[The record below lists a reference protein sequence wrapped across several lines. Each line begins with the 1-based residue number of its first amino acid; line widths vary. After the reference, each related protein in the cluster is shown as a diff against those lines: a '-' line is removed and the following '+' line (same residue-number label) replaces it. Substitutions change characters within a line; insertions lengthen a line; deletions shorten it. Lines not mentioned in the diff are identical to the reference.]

1 MKQRSIYLL
10 VSFVVSWY
18 AAATAQEHHHMSG
31 MEAREDSSRSDS
43 QSMSSMSMEG
53 SGTSWLP
60 ASSPLH
66 GSMIHSGDWMFM
78 THGAATLRFTQ
89 QGGPRGDQALSAP
102 NWFMGMA
109 QRPVGQDGQLR
120 LRAMFSLDR
129 LVDGG
134 DGYPLLLQTGETWRG
149 EHLVDRQ
156 HPHDLFAELSAT
168 YAHALGRTLSG
179 FVYLG
184 YPGEPALGPP
194 VFMHRT
200 SAMYNPD
207 APVSHHWQDA
217 THISFGVATAGLS
230 LNNTIK
236 IEGSLFTGKEP
247 DENRYGFDKP
257 RFDSYSGRVSFNPT
271 NTLAL
276 QASYG
281 KITDPEGHGFD
292 AYRSTASVLHSTSLN
307 ETSLLSTSV
316 VWGQN
321 NDAHGGLMH
330 SLVVESLLDLLE
342 NALYVRYEYVQKARG
357 ELGIEDDH
365 HRKERLHLFTVGANQ
380 SVYANTDID
389 LRFGIQGTFH
399 GLPSDLSRF
408 YGKNPVS
415 FQVYLT
421 LIPARLFGHG

>member
-1 MKQRSIYLL
+1 MKQRPIYLL
-10 VSFVVSWY
+10 MSILVSWY
-18 AAATAQEHHHMSG
+18 AGTTAQEHHHMNG
-31 MEAREDSSRSDS
+31 MRAGEDSSQSDS
-43 QSMSSMSMEG
+43 PSMSSMSMEG

-60 ASSPLH
+60 ASSPVY
-66 GSMIHSGDWMFM
+66 GSMIHSGEWMFM
-78 THGAATLRFTQ
+78 THGAATLRFTH
-89 QGGPRGDQALSAP
+89 QGGPRGNQALSMP

-109 QRPVGQDGQLR
+109 QRPVGENGQLKFR
-120 LRAMFSLDR
+120 TMLSLDR

-168 YAHALGRTLSG
+168 YTHAFSQTLSG

-194 VFMHRT
+194 AFMHRT
-200 SAMYNPD
+200 STMYNPD

-217 THISFGVATAGLS
+217 THISFGVATAGVS
-230 LNNTIK
+230 LDNTVK
-236 IEGSLFTGKEP
+236 LEGSIFTGREP
-247 DENRYGFDKP
+247 DENRYNLDKP
-257 RFDSYSGRVSFNPT
+257 RFDSYSGRVSFNPA

-307 ETSLLSTSV
+307 ENFLLSSSV

-321 NDAHGGLMH
+321 NDAHAGLMH
-330 SLVVESLLDLLE
+330 SLLFESLLDIQH
-342 NALYVRYEYVQKARG
+342 NAMYIRYEYVQKARG

-380 SVYANTDID
+380 SVYANTDIN
-389 LRFGIQGTFH
+389 LRLGIQGTFY

-408 YGKNPVS
+408 YGKNPAS

-421 LIPARLFGHG
+421 LTPARLLVHG